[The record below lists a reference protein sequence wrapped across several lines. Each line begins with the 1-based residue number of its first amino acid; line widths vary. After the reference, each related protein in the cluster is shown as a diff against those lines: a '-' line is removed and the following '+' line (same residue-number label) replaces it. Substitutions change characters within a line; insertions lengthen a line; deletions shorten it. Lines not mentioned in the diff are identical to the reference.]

1 LMSTHEVG
9 TSTAT
14 TPSERSI
21 RIAALAF
28 DANREYLQVLLELGA
43 KRAQELNEMASGP
56 TLDAGVLRLAADITE
71 TFEPVVPAFERGEE
85 VSRADCDPIDARLLG
100 KVDYRYLN
108 ERGEWEYDVR
118 LAGPGRR
125 VGTYA
130 EADIAPFPVRDS

>member
-1 LMSTHEVG
+1 MSTHEVG

-28 DANREYLQVLLELGA
+28 DANREDLQVLLELGA
-43 KRAQELNEMASGP
+43 KRAQELDKMAGGP
-56 TLDAGVLRLAADITE
+56 TFDPGVLRLAAGITE
-71 TFEPVVPAFERGEE
+71 TFEPVAPAFERSDE

-100 KVDYRYLN
+100 KVEYRYLN

-125 VGTYA
+125 MKTYA
-130 EADIAPFPVRDS
+130 EADIAPFL